1 MSFAYVPDGSMLF
14 FVDQKNREVE
24 YRAMCWCDGRDN
36 AEKIQHLQKLQN
48 SELDV
53 EKNVS
58 LYPGTT

>member
-14 FVDQKNREVE
+14 FVDQKSANREVE

-36 AEKIQHLQKLQN
+36 AEEIQHLQKLQN

-53 EKNVS
+53 S
-58 LYPGTT
+58 